1 MDYKQKKIVT
11 KLNKVEKV
19 ELSLISDLNNFS
31 DQMAS
36 ASKNL
41 SKYTTEVANIRLE
54 YIRFMG
60 KANGLYK
67 KYGDDVV
74 SEVEKDLLKYS
85 RTAEKVALQAKELG
99 IDPQKIKGVKEF
111 LNNYES
117 LEESIDGLREYEQD
131 LEQIIKSDVQL

>member
-36 ASKNL
+36 ANKNL

-60 KANGLYK
+60 K
-67 KYGDDVV
+67 D
-74 SEVEKDLLKYS
+74 
-85 RTAEKVALQAKELG
+85 Q
-99 IDPQKIKGVKEF
+99 
-111 LNNYES
+111 
-117 LEESIDGLREYEQD
+117 
-131 LEQIIKSDVQL
+131 